1 MDEFGTIFRAK
12 KRRIKNYLSRR
23 LDTITRI
30 ELLIFLV
37 VAIAFY
43 LDRVNLKLY
52 WVLRTGGE
60 AKAWNFF
67 IGFSKIIYAVVLL
80 AGLSQA
86 HRKLKSPQW
95 QLLLFQPLSI
105 GSFVKVTVFDLFIPV
120 LLFYPLWLASL
131 FIFVIKLHVSF
142 QFALYWIFIHSLVFF
157 LSASGGIAGAII
169 FRETRCCPQRK
180 IRIAGTIVTFVVIV
194 FLIFRLDGLVFHY
207 WFFLF
212 VNVALSGLAVFLL
225 SVSLA
230 KQYVYFPEHFGS
242 HPKKSRHYFDRW
254 FLQVYLLVVPRSQQS
269 IVRKDSLFALRRY
282 KSFWIIFLFMIVM
295 TTGGM
300 LTISGIKNAS
310 SWLLFSN
317 IFAAF
322 LIANASF
329 KFNLENIEFLQIIK
343 MHPVRA
349 RHYWWGKFWVGFTPL
364 LWLIIYGTIL
374 LVLRQGMDIAI
385 IAGSFSLSL
394 FFAFT
399 LIFIQNNFSLY
410 SYPYSRYAPLWYNL
424 YIALAVAFF
433 TVFLFPPLTIAFLF
447 FGYYAIFR
455 VLRRI
460 KNLEIL

>member
-157 LSASGGIAGAII
+157 LSASGEIGRASC
-169 FRETRCCPQRK
+169 RE
-180 IRIAGTIVTFVVIV
+180 
-194 FLIFRLDGLVFHY
+194 
-207 WFFLF
+207 
-212 VNVALSGLAVFLL
+212 
-225 SVSLA
+225 
-230 KQYVYFPEHFGS
+230 
-242 HPKKSRHYFDRW
+242 
-254 FLQVYLLVVPRSQQS
+254 
-269 IVRKDSLFALRRY
+269 
-282 KSFWIIFLFMIVM
+282 
-295 TTGGM
+295 
-300 LTISGIKNAS
+300 
-310 SWLLFSN
+310 
-317 IFAAF
+317 
-322 LIANASF
+322 
-329 KFNLENIEFLQIIK
+329 
-343 MHPVRA
+343 
-349 RHYWWGKFWVGFTPL
+349 
-364 LWLIIYGTIL
+364 
-374 LVLRQGMDIAI
+374 
-385 IAGSFSLSL
+385 
-394 FFAFT
+394 
-399 LIFIQNNFSLY
+399 
-410 SYPYSRYAPLWYNL
+410 
-424 YIALAVAFF
+424 
-433 TVFLFPPLTIAFLF
+433 
-447 FGYYAIFR
+447 R
-455 VLRRI
+455 V
-460 KNLEIL
+460 